1 MLPLLKKNSEKAKA
15 QLPAWHT
22 NFRNYSVLP
31 DTKVVRT
38 SFFVNALLVFVAL
51 GLIMAFVY
59 QEYRLYNLGEQIAV
73 WQRQNDRNRGAS
85 TKAVAMYK
93 TFQAEE
99 KKITELDTFLKGQKL
114 ALSDFIIRLSQT
126 KPAGIVF
133 VTIEYRE
140 VGAVIKGYAQ
150 GASGQATG
158 AASIYEKQLRDDPEF
173 KTIFASISMTNVT
186 RDAQAGRLYFEII
199 LNFKQGKTK

>member
-1 MLPLLKKNSEKAKA
+1 MLPLPKKNSEKAKA
-15 QLPAWHT
+15 LLPAWHT

-51 GLIMAFVY
+51 GLMMAFGY
-59 QEYRLYNLGEQIAV
+59 QEYRLSNLREQVAV
-73 WQRQNDRNRGAS
+73 WQRQNERSRGAS
-85 TKAVAMYK
+85 TKAVVMYK

-99 KKITELDTFLKGQKL
+99 KKITELDAFLQGQKL

-133 VTIEYRE
+133 VTIEYKE
-140 VGAVIKGYAQ
+140 AGAVIKGYAQ

-158 AASIYEKQLRDDPEF
+158 AASIYEKQLRDDPEL
-173 KTIFASISMTNVT
+173 KGIFLSISMTNVT